1 MDMCTGLRQLNNL
14 IMTNLAIPAMD
25 SEEGVEVVW
34 NEAQFS
40 SGKKFKAQE
49 VKLTNVFEALTLIDH
64 PNIVKVSKEVLVD
77 LWRGFVH

>member
-1 MDMCTGLRQLNNL
+1 
-14 IMTNLAIPAMD
+14 MD

-49 VKLTNVFEALTLIDH
+49 DKLTNVFEALTLIDH
-64 PNIVKVSKEVLVD
+64 PNIVKVTEFDSINL
-77 LWRGFVH
+77 